1 MNEIV
6 VGLGRS
12 GKDKVVGG
20 VGGGSIDLSDE
31 LGLGV
36 LGVTVVETL
45 FEPAAGTGGGNI
57 ERWWDGGDGGR
68 DG

>member
-12 GKDKVVGG
+12 GKDEVVGG

-45 FEPAAGTGGGNI
+45 FEPAAGTGRGDI